1 MALVKKGRDCVAAV
15 STALQNIQQGKPE
28 AASKQLVSLKKDG
41 NELTE
46 QTQNLVKRF
55 EPVELHYRKEEE
67 EIMQKIG
74 EFGRREK
81 ELQGRKMNVEAT
93 LASKRSIL
101 QDRRNQL
108 EQARSNLRSA
118 ENRLER
124 EKREKEKATTTG
136 AVVGG
141 ILGFMFGG
149 PVGAA
154 FGATAGGVGTSAVC
168 QGDVDSARSQ
178 VGRRESDCQA
188 AQSSLTQSEN
198 EVQAIQGEIN
208 SLGPQIR
215 ELEQKRL
222 ESQSKMDEVKEVI
235 VS

>member
-1 MALVKKGRDCVAAV
+1 MV
-15 STALQNIQQGKPE
+15 
-28 AASKQLVSLKKDG
+28 
-41 NELTE
+41 
-46 QTQNLVKRF
+46 
-55 EPVELHYRKEEE
+55 
-67 EIMQKIG
+67 
-74 EFGRREK
+74 
-81 ELQGRKMNVEAT
+81 
-93 LASKRSIL
+93 
-101 QDRRNQL
+101 
-108 EQARSNLRSA
+108 
-118 ENRLER
+118 
-124 EKREKEKATTTG
+124 
-136 AVVGG
+136 
-141 ILGFMFGG
+141 GG

-154 FGATAGGVGTSAVC
+154 VGATAGGVGTSAVC